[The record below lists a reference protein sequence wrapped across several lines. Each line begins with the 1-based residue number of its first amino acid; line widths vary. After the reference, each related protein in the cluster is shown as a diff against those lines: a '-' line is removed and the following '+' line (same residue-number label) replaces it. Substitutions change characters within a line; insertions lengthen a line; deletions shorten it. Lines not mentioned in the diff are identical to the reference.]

1 MQVSAGCLQDFLAI
15 LAAGAVDGPSVVQL
29 RTQARCC
36 RFDDDGTRAAEALR
50 ALAEAIVLEP
60 EDERL
65 RSR

>member
-1 MQVSAGCLQDFLAI
+1 LLSI
-15 LAAGAVDGPSVVQL
+15 
-29 RTQARCC
+29 
-36 RFDDDGTRAAEALR
+36 DDDGTRAAEALR